1 MTDLVML
8 VHKKSTLVP
17 VMQLPCMVLTLH
29 RNFCRSDDSRMMSW
43 WYVQRQWVTDLS
55 RQSPFGAVSCVRL
68 HMTPGMPLT
77 DAVGVAEEAVGEE
90 EGSFS
95 ECEVDE

>member
-1 MTDLVML
+1 
-8 VHKKSTLVP
+8 
-17 VMQLPCMVLTLH
+17 
-29 RNFCRSDDSRMMSW
+29 MMSW
-43 WYVQRQWVTDLS
+43 WCVQRQWVTDLS

-77 DAVGVAEEAVGEE
+77 DAVGVGVGVAEEAVGEE